1 LALAPFHDYGTFPYV
16 YDGNIPIMESGGAW
30 VSRQVSQAA
39 GQASGQAPGQAPGQ
53 VRRRVSGQR
62 HTPWRAAFF
71 ALAITGIVAGVAWA
85 LVGSR
90 FLVVRSIQVT
100 GTHLV
105 PRAEVLAAARIPDGL
120 PLIRVNT
127 VAVADRIERIT
138 QIESAQ
144 VSRAWPTGVRISVRE
159 RTPVLAVASG
169 RGYQLIDKFGV
180 AVEQAARPPVRMP
193 RFMLPPGSPSAGS
206 PAAGS
211 PAGGSQSAGPQALAS
226 LRGSPAV
233 YAAAA
238 VLRELPAT
246 LASKVT
252 EVAAPSASDVTLTL
266 SAGITIVWGGT
277 DRPAAKAKELAV
289 LMRVRARS
297 YDVSAPGTAMTGG

>member
-1 LALAPFHDYGTFPYV
+1 
-16 YDGNIPIMESGGAW
+16 
-30 VSRQVSQAA
+30 
-39 GQASGQAPGQAPGQ
+39 
-53 VRRRVSGQR
+53 VSGQR

-105 PRAEVLAAARIPDGL
+105 PRSEVLAAAGIPDGL

-127 VAVADRIERIT
+127 AAVAVRIERIT

-144 VSRAWPTGVRISVRE
+144 VSRAWPTGVTISVRE

-180 AVEQAARPPVRMP
+180 AVEPASPPLRMP
-193 RFMLPPGSPSAGS
+193 RFVFPP
-206 PAAGS
+206 
-211 PAGGSQSAGPQALAS
+211 GSQSAGSQSAGSQALAS

-238 VLRELPAT
+238 VLRELPAS

-252 EVAAPSASDVTLTL
+252 EVAAPSPSDVTLTL
-266 SAGITIVWGGT
+266 SGGITIVWGGT
-277 DRPAAKAKELAV
+277 DRPAAKAKELGV
-289 LMRVRARS
+289 LMRIRARS

>member
-1 LALAPFHDYGTFPYV
+1 
-16 YDGNIPIMESGGAW
+16 M
-30 VSRQVSQAA
+30 SRQVSQAP
-39 GQASGQAPGQAPGQ
+39 GQASGRASGHAPGPAGRQ
-53 VRRRVSGQR
+53 VSGQR

-105 PRAEVLAAARIPDGL
+105 PRSEVLAAAGIPDGL

-127 VAVADRIERIT
+127 AAVAVRIERIT

-144 VSRAWPTGVRISVRE
+144 VSRAWPTGMTISVRE

-180 AVEQAARPPVRMP
+180 AVEPASPPLRMP
-193 RFMLPPGSPSAGS
+193 RFVLPP
-206 PAAGS
+206 
-211 PAGGSQSAGPQALAS
+211 GSQSAGSQSAGSQVLAS

-238 VLRELPAT
+238 VLRELPT
-246 LASKVT
+246 SLASKVT
-252 EVAAPSASDVTLTL
+252 EVAAPSPSDVTLTL
-266 SAGITIVWGGT
+266 SGGITIVWGGT
-277 DRPAAKAKELAV
+277 DRPAAKAKELGV
-289 LMRVRARS
+289 LMRIRARS

>member
-1 LALAPFHDYGTFPYV
+1 
-16 YDGNIPIMESGGAW
+16 
-30 VSRQVSQAA
+30 VSQAP
-39 GQASGQAPGQAPGQ
+39 GQASGQASGHAPGPA
-53 VRRRVSGQR
+53 RRQVSGQR

-105 PRAEVLAAARIPDGL
+105 PRSEVLAAAGIPGGL

-127 VAVADRIERIT
+127 AAVAVRIERIT

-144 VSRAWPTGVRISVRE
+144 VSRAWPTGVTISVHE

-169 RGYQLIDKFGV
+169 GGYQLIDKFGV
-180 AVEQAARPPVRMP
+180 AVEPASPPLRMP
-193 RFMLPPGSPSAGS
+193 RFVLPP
-206 PAAGS
+206 
-211 PAGGSQSAGPQALAS
+211 GSQSAGSQSAGSQALAS

-238 VLRELPAT
+238 VLRELPAS

-252 EVAAPSASDVTLTL
+252 EVAAPSPSDVTLTL
-266 SAGITIVWGGT
+266 SGGVTIVWGGT
-277 DRPAAKAKELAV
+277 DRPAAKAKELGV
-289 LMRVRARS
+289 LMRIRARS

>member
-1 LALAPFHDYGTFPYV
+1 V
-16 YDGNIPIMESGGAW
+16 GG
-30 VSRQVSQAA
+30 
-39 GQASGQAPGQAPGQ
+39 P
-53 VRRRVSGQR
+53 R

-127 VAVADRIERIT
+127 AAVAVRIERIP

-144 VSRAWPTGVRISVRE
+144 VSRAWPTGVTISVRE

-180 AVEQAARPPVRMP
+180 AVEAASPPLRMP
-193 RFMLPPGSPSAGS
+193 RFVLPA
-206 PAAGS
+206 
-211 PAGGSQSAGPQALAS
+211 GSQSAGSQSGSQSGGPQALAS

-252 EVAAPSASDVTLTL
+252 AVAAPSASDVTLTL
-266 SAGITIVWGGT
+266 SGGITIVWGGT
-277 DRPAAKAKELAV
+277 DRPAAKAKELGV
-289 LMRVRARS
+289 LMRIHARS

>member
-1 LALAPFHDYGTFPYV
+1 
-16 YDGNIPIMESGGAW
+16 
-30 VSRQVSQAA
+30 
-39 GQASGQAPGQAPGQ
+39 
-53 VRRRVSGQR
+53 
-62 HTPWRAAFF
+62 
-71 ALAITGIVAGVAWA
+71 
-85 LVGSR
+85 VGSR

-105 PRAEVLAAARIPDGL
+105 PRSEVLAAAGIPDGL

-127 VAVADRIERIT
+127 AAVAVRIERIT

-144 VSRAWPTGVRISVRE
+144 VSRAWPTGVTISVRE

-180 AVEQAARPPVRMP
+180 AVEPASPPLRMP
-193 RFMLPPGSPSAGS
+193 RFVLPP
-206 PAAGS
+206 
-211 PAGGSQSAGPQALAS
+211 GSQSAGSQSAGSQALAS

-238 VLRELPAT
+238 VLRELPAS

-252 EVAAPSASDVTLTL
+252 EVAAPSPSDVTLTL
-266 SAGITIVWGGT
+266 SGRITIVWGGT
-277 DRPAAKAKELAV
+277 DRPAAKAKELGV
-289 LMRVRARS
+289 LMRIRARS

>member
-1 LALAPFHDYGTFPYV
+1 
-16 YDGNIPIMESGGAW
+16 
-30 VSRQVSQAA
+30 VSQAP
-39 GQASGQAPGQAPGQ
+39 GQASGQASGHAPGPA
-53 VRRRVSGQR
+53 RRQVSGQR

-105 PRAEVLAAARIPDGL
+105 PRSEVLAAAGIPDGL

-127 VAVADRIERIT
+127 AAVAVRIERIT

-144 VSRAWPTGVRISVRE
+144 VSRAWPTGVTISVRE

-180 AVEQAARPPVRMP
+180 AVEPASPPLRMP
-193 RFMLPPGSPSAGS
+193 RFVLPP
-206 PAAGS
+206 
-211 PAGGSQSAGPQALAS
+211 GSQSAGSQSAGSQSAGSQALAS

-238 VLRELPAT
+238 VLRELPT
-246 LASKVT
+246 SLASKVT
-252 EVAAPSASDVTLTL
+252 EVAAPSPSDVTLTL
-266 SAGITIVWGGT
+266 SGGITIVWGGT
-277 DRPAAKAKELAV
+277 DRPAAKAKELGV
-289 LMRVRARS
+289 LMRIRARS

>member
-1 LALAPFHDYGTFPYV
+1 
-16 YDGNIPIMESGGAW
+16 M
-30 VSRQVSQAA
+30 SQAA

-53 VRRRVSGQR
+53 VRRRLSGQR

-105 PRAEVLAAARIPDGL
+105 PRAEVLAAAGIPDGL

-127 VAVADRIERIT
+127 AAVADRIERIT

-144 VSRAWPTGVRISVRE
+144 VSRAWPDRGEDLGARAHAGARGGQWPRVSADRQVRR
-159 RTPVLAVASG
+159 G
-169 RGYQLIDKFGV
+169 RGAGR
-180 AVEQAARPPVRMP
+180 QAAAADAA
-193 RFMLPPGSPSAGS
+193 LHAAPGSPSAGS
-206 PAAGS
+206 PSAGS
-211 PAGGSQSAGPQALAS
+211 PSAGSQSAGPQALAS

-246 LASKVT
+246 LAGKVT

-266 SAGITIVWGGT
+266 AGGITIVWGGT

>member
-1 LALAPFHDYGTFPYV
+1 V
-16 YDGNIPIMESGGAW
+16 SGQVKAQA
-30 VSRQVSQAA
+30 SRQPSGPV
-39 GQASGQAPGQAPGQ
+39 SGQAA
-53 VRRRVSGQR
+53 GQR

-71 ALAITGIVAGVAWA
+71 ALAIIGIVAGVGWA

-105 PRAEVLAAARIPDGL
+105 PRAEVLGAAGVPRGL

-127 VAVADRIERIT
+127 AAVAHRIERIR

-144 VSRAWPTGVRISVRE
+144 VSRAWPDALTISVRE

-169 RGYQLIDKFGV
+169 RGYQLIDRFGV
-180 AVEQAARPPVRMP
+180 LVLQAATRPKHMP
-193 RFMLPPGSPSAGS
+193 RFTLQPGSVGSAG
-206 PAAGS
+206 AV
-211 PAGGSQSAGPQALAS
+211 GGVAS

-238 VLRELPAT
+238 VLRELPAS
-246 LASKVT
+246 LAAAVT
-252 EVAAPSASDVTLTL
+252 TVAAPSVSDVTLTL
-266 SAGITIVWGGT
+266 ADGVTVVWGSA
-277 DRPAAKAKELAV
+277 DRPAAKAKELTV
-289 LMRVRARS
+289 LMHTHARS
-297 YDVSAPGTAMTGG
+297 YDVSAPETAMTGG

>member
-1 LALAPFHDYGTFPYV
+1 V
-16 YDGNIPIMESGGAW
+16 GG
-30 VSRQVSQAA
+30 
-39 GQASGQAPGQAPGQ
+39 P
-53 VRRRVSGQR
+53 R

-127 VAVADRIERIT
+127 AAVAVRIERIP
-138 QIESAQ
+138 QIETAQ
-144 VSRAWPTGVRISVRE
+144 VSRAWPTGVTISVRE

-180 AVEQAARPPVRMP
+180 AVEAASPPLRMP
-193 RFMLPPGSPSAGS
+193 RFVLPA
-206 PAAGS
+206 
-211 PAGGSQSAGPQALAS
+211 GSQSAGSQSGGPQALAS

-252 EVAAPSASDVTLTL
+252 AVAAPSASDVTLTL
-266 SAGITIVWGGT
+266 SGGITIVWGGT
-277 DRPAAKAKELAV
+277 DRPAAKAKELGV
-289 LMRVRARS
+289 LMRIHARS

>member
-1 LALAPFHDYGTFPYV
+1 V
-16 YDGNIPIMESGGAW
+16 GG
-30 VSRQVSQAA
+30 
-39 GQASGQAPGQAPGQ
+39 P
-53 VRRRVSGQR
+53 R

-127 VAVADRIERIT
+127 AAVAVRIERIP

-144 VSRAWPTGVRISVRE
+144 VSRAWPTGVTISVRE

-180 AVEQAARPPVRMP
+180 AVEAASPPLRMP
-193 RFMLPPGSPSAGS
+193 RFVLPA
-206 PAAGS
+206 
-211 PAGGSQSAGPQALAS
+211 GSQSAGSQSAGSQSAGSQSGGPQSGGPQALAS

-252 EVAAPSASDVTLTL
+252 AVAAPSASDVTLTL
-266 SAGITIVWGGT
+266 SGGITIVWGGT
-277 DRPAAKAKELAV
+277 DRPAAKAKELGV
-289 LMRVRARS
+289 LMRIHARS

>member
-1 LALAPFHDYGTFPYV
+1 
-16 YDGNIPIMESGGAW
+16 
-30 VSRQVSQAA
+30 
-39 GQASGQAPGQAPGQ
+39 
-53 VRRRVSGQR
+53 VSGQR

-105 PRAEVLAAARIPDGL
+105 PRSEVLAAAGIPDGL

-127 VAVADRIERIT
+127 AAVAVRIERIT

-144 VSRAWPTGVRISVRE
+144 VSRAWPTGVTISVRE

-169 RGYQLIDKFGV
+169 RGYQLIDKLGV
-180 AVEQAARPPVRMP
+180 AVEPASPPLRMP
-193 RFMLPPGSPSAGS
+193 RFVLPP
-206 PAAGS
+206 
-211 PAGGSQSAGPQALAS
+211 GSQSAGSQSAGSQALAS

-238 VLRELPAT
+238 VLRELPAS

-252 EVAAPSASDVTLTL
+252 EVAAPSPSDVTLTL
-266 SAGITIVWGGT
+266 AGGITIVWGGT
-277 DRPAAKAKELAV
+277 DRPAAKAKELGV
-289 LMRVRARS
+289 LMRIRARS

>member
-1 LALAPFHDYGTFPYV
+1 
-16 YDGNIPIMESGGAW
+16 
-30 VSRQVSQAA
+30 
-39 GQASGQAPGQAPGQ
+39 
-53 VRRRVSGQR
+53 VSGQR

-105 PRAEVLAAARIPDGL
+105 PRSEVLAAAGIPDGL

-127 VAVADRIERIT
+127 AAVAVRIERIT

-144 VSRAWPTGVRISVRE
+144 VSRAWPTGVTISVRE

-180 AVEQAARPPVRMP
+180 AVEAARPPLRMP
-193 RFMLPPGSPSAGS
+193 RFVVPAGS
-206 PAAGS
+206 QS
-211 PAGGSQSAGPQALAS
+211 PGSQSAGSQALAWV
-226 LRGSPAV
+226 RGSPAV

-246 LASKVT
+246 LASRVT

-266 SAGITIVWGGT
+266 SGGITIVWGGT
-277 DRPAAKAKELAV
+277 DRPAAKAKELGV
-289 LMRVRARS
+289 LMRIRARS

>member
-1 LALAPFHDYGTFPYV
+1 
-16 YDGNIPIMESGGAW
+16 
-30 VSRQVSQAA
+30 VSRPV
-39 GQASGQAPGQAPGQ
+39 GQAPGQATGQAPGQ
-53 VRRRVSGQR
+53 VRRPVGGQR

-105 PRAEVLAAARIPDGL
+105 PRAEVLAAAGIPDGL

-127 VAVADRIERIT
+127 AAVAVRIERIP

-144 VSRAWPTGVRISVRE
+144 VSRAWPTGVTISVRE

-180 AVEQAARPPVRMP
+180 AVEAARPPLRMP
-193 RFMLPPGSPSAGS
+193 RFVLPPGSQSAASQSAGS
-206 PAAGS
+206 QSAAS
-211 PAGGSQSAGPQALAS
+211 QSAGSQSAGSQSAGSQALAS

-238 VLRELPAT
+238 VLRELPT
-246 LASKVT
+246 SLASKVT
-252 EVAAPSASDVTLTL
+252 EVAAPSPSDVTLTL
-266 SAGITIVWGGT
+266 SGGVTIVWGGT
-277 DRPAAKAKELAV
+277 DRPAAKARELGL
-289 LMRVRARS
+289 LMRIRARS